1 MKKSYIFL
9 SIFIIL
15 LMFTKIYIANKLYL
29 VSRKIQ
35 KNNIQINALK
45 EERNIL
51 KLKIEKL
58 KYKNTIIDPLFS
70 YKIEEDKIKEQ
81 IQGEENKP
89 KEPVKEEKPKDN
101 FNKDVKAK
109 PKPQDTRKLFQSLE
123 IDDGVY

>member
-15 LMFTKIYIANKLYL
+15 LMFTKIYIANELYL

-70 YKIEEDKIKEQ
+70 YKIEEDKIKEKAQ
-81 IQGEENKP
+81 EEESKP
-89 KEPVKEEKPKDN
+89 KEPPTEEKPKDN
-101 FNKDVKAK
+101 FNKNAKAK